1 MIVSDTKWQPEL
13 SGTGRAK
20 YKALAQAIRE
30 GIVSRQLAEGDQL
43 PPVRDLAYRIGV
55 TPGTVARAYALLTD
69 EGRLTAGVGR
79 GTFVAA
85 QQNRIQSLQDAPVML
100 DSIWDTPPSA
110 EISER
115 VHLLSP
121 KMPELGQ
128 GPLIREAM
136 QVLADQMVPEHLLNY
151 PSRVTDV
158 AARRACKA
166 SLDDNSIGSFDAEDI
181 VTAHGGQ
188 SAIIMILQ
196 TILHGSAPVIAV
208 DELSYGGFRSAAVMA
223 RAQVVGV
230 PWDEEGPQT
239 AALEHLIKTQ
249 GVQVFCTSAEVCNP
263 TVRSTT
269 VARRKEIA
277 KLAQRYGIHIIDDDC
292 YRLMRTDHIGP
303 SYRALAPELGWY
315 VTSPSKSLTAALRI
329 GFAVAPKGWAA
340 NLVRTSTFHSFG
352 VTRLVTDLYAVMM
365 ARPELPEIIEKIKS
379 RIAEDVRGAVNV
391 LGGYALTWS
400 EHVPFLWLELPM
412 GWRAGEFK
420 QQAENVGVLIKAADD
435 FALRDS
441 RSNHAVRIAINGQST
456 HEEFVGAMRKLRE
469 MLDNPPDN
477 ISV

>member
-1 MIVSDTKWQPEL
+1 MIVSDTNWHPEL
-13 SGTGRAK
+13 KGSGRAK

-30 GIVSRQLAEGDQL
+30 GIVSKQLAEGEQL

-79 GTFVAA
+79 GTFVA
-85 QQNRIQSLQDAPVML
+85 QQKKRMQALQDAPVML
-100 DSIWDTPPSA
+100 DTIWDSPPS
-110 EISER
+110 EELSER

-128 GPLIREAM
+128 GQLIRDAM

-151 PSRVTDV
+151 PNRVTDA
-158 AARRACKA
+158 AARRAFRE
-166 SLDDNSIGSFDAEDI
+166 SIDETSIGSFDEEDV

-196 TILHGSAPVIAV
+196 TVLHGPSPVIAV

-230 PWDEEGPQT
+230 PWDDDGPSV

-263 TVRSTT
+263 TVRSTS

-292 YRLMRTDHIGP
+292 YRLMRTEHIGP
-303 SYRALAPELGWY
+303 SYRALVPELGWY
-315 VTSPSKSLTAALRI
+315 VSSPSKSLTAALRI
-329 GFAVAPKGWAA
+329 GFAVAPMGWAT

-352 VTRLVTDLYAVMM
+352 VTRLVTDLYAVIM
-365 ARPELPEIIEKIKS
+365 ARPELPSVIENIKA

-391 LGGYALTWS
+391 LGGYSLTWS
-400 EHVPFLWLELPM
+400 EHVPFLWLELPL

-441 RSNHAVRIAINGQST
+441 RSTHAVRIAINGQST
-456 HEEFVGAMRKLRE
+456 HADFMAAMQKLRE
-469 MLDNPPDN
+469 MLEHPPDV